1 MEPLILSPVLHI
13 HQQWNLLLLLWLL
26 NEQWLPVLQLRYG
39 IAIFFHNPLSLCS
52 CSLLLCMLF
61 LYPVFTVWL
70 SKCSTQLVELS
81 SEVELWA
88 NVLLFMILLISM
100 IIACLWLLIK
110 RAKIFLWPST
120 SFLLF
125 GSTYIM
131 MAFLFQNALRQQR
144 FVCEVTIQPNLCNE
158 PW

>member
-13 HQQWNLLLLLWLL
+13 HQQWNLLLLLWLS
-26 NEQWLPVLQLRYG
+26 NGQWLPVLQLRYG

-52 CSLLLCMLF
+52 YSLLLCMLS

-120 SFLLF
+120 FLLF

-131 MAFLFQNALRQQR
+131 TAFLFQNALRQQR
-144 FVCEVTIQPNLCNE
+144 FVREVTIQYNLCNE